1 MSAEDPLIPLRR
13 AKGGHFDNDSTGFAA
28 RKLVWIPDIQ
38 EAQDGTKSNAG
49 FVRASL
55 KSQDGDKVVV
65 VQEGNNRTHNLTDVS
80 PVAALFT
87 AMGLCGGRAST
98 TPESARRSICGRGG
112 SPARYCRITGVL
124 KPYICRSIACSRPR
138 ASPPVPSS
146 LAIGGTR
153 LVHPPGG
160 HREGEPTQ
168 VRPVRGHG

>member
-87 AMGLCGGRAST
+87 AMGLCGGG
-98 TPESARRSICGRGG
+98 RRQHQR
-112 SPARYCRITGVL
+112 VL
-124 KPYICRSIACSRPR
+124 V
-138 ASPPVPSS
+138 VPS
-146 LAIGGTR
+146 ADGVGRR
-153 LVHPPGG
+153 LVIAVSLGY
-160 HREGEPTQ
+160 
-168 VRPVRGHG
+168 